1 MHVCSSAAEV
11 DAFASNVWDGM
22 HLESWQ
28 MQSKF
33 ALDAS
38 KRGHSQPEAT
48 DVVSI
53 GRQEADPRLGS
64 RLCASWFSVVR
75 REGERRWMRRRSKG
89 KPHILLCPVKKNKQP
104 VSIVKTRIFSPQV
117 MEHKINEQT
126 RTSFLPSLKKKN
138 QFRTHPILGRCLTIL
153 A

>member
-1 MHVCSSAAEV
+1 MCVCSSAAEV
-11 DAFASNVWDGM
+11 DAFTSNILGGRRS
-22 HLESWQ
+22 ESWQ

-48 DVVSI
+48 DVVRI
-53 GRQEADPRLGS
+53 GRREADPRLGS

-89 KPHILLCPVKKNKQP
+89 KLYILLCPVKKNKQP
-104 VSIVKTRIFSPQV
+104 VSIVKTRIFSSQI

-126 RTSFLPSLKKKN
+126 RTGFLPSFP
-138 QFRTHPILGRCLTIL
+138 FRTQNLFQDVLLPFLPE
-153 A
+153 